1 MESWGVHDTDLSHEG
16 AAYLGKVSRSLRA
29 SGPGRGLHVGTGQHP
44 PSPHRHFQKG
54 VPQKATCTTTT
65 RVASSFCL
73 ETLRPN
79 RPGLLLPPQV
89 THRPQGTWALAL
101 GPFLRACLG
110 S

>member
-1 MESWGVHDTDLSHEG
+1 MT
-16 AAYLGKVSRSLRA
+16 
-29 SGPGRGLHVGTGQHP
+29 PP

-65 RVASSFCL
+65 QVASSFCL

-79 RPGLLLPPQV
+79 RPGLLLLPQV
-89 THRPQGTWALAL
+89 TQHPQATWALAL
-101 GPFLRACLG
+101 GPFLRAGLG